1 MCHRFKYQL
10 LRARNQTVLNYC
22 DGVINRK
29 LSITSQCCELCLS
42 SVKETELMFLIRI
55 NFFLLFLN
63 QDTSCIFYN
72 MRSVAKSRI
81 YEYWYHSQTLTNVY
95 VTTLEF
101 SRCENAMWTKGQN
114 FHNLMVFRF
123 VTYSRVRNQLNFYS
137 KGRGYNQFDM
147 AISVLS
153 SYFLSNFIV
162 WGSLRLW
169 TFVISR
175 LKP

>member
-1 MCHRFKYQL
+1 
-10 LRARNQTVLNYC
+10 
-22 DGVINRK
+22 
-29 LSITSQCCELCLS
+29 
-42 SVKETELMFLIRI
+42 MFLICI
-55 NFFLLFLN
+55 NFFLLFLY
-63 QDTSCIFYN
+63 QDASCISFITCAVL
-72 MRSVAKSRI
+72 RKVEFKSI
-81 YEYWYHSQTLTNVY
+81 WYHSQTLTNVN

-101 SRCENAMWTKGQN
+101 SRCKNAMWTKGQN

-123 VTYSRVRNQLNFYS
+123 VTCSRARNQLNNYS